1 MSAVYPADV
10 VCDDSTPAALE
21 ALSTDLTAALQ
32 DYLTTLF
39 SSLALHPQLMILPHR
54 KAWTLNLETIILSSD
69 GGNLHDVLTL
79 AARSALYDL
88 KIPRTRGVGYQDNRT
103 LDNEELSG
111 MKGLLKGGKAGKKNN
126 EVDFELES
134 YWDQGAPL
142 DGREDLPVCVTLN
155 VVRLL
160 FPSPLV

>member
-1 MSAVYPADV
+1 
-10 VCDDSTPAALE
+10 
-21 ALSTDLTAALQ
+21 
-32 DYLTTLF
+32 
-39 SSLALHPQLMILPHR
+39 MILPHR
-54 KAWTLNLETIILSSD
+54 KSWTLNLETIILSSD

-79 AARSALYDL
+79 AARSALYDM

-142 DGREDLPVCVTLN
+142 EGREDLPVCVTLN
-155 VVRLL
+155 VVSLSCLSLGVYGSVRSGRLGKNASSMRL
-160 FPSPLV
+160 CSKRKRSHVECW